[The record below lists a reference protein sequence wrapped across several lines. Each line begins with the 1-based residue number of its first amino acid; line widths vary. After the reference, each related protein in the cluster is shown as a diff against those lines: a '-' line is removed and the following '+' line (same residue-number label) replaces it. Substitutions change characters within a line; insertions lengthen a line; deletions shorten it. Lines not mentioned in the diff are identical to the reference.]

1 MLSIIDKREIGLH
14 KLIMEA
20 GDIIAQKHMEEY
32 VNRCVVKFILSE
44 SKYGYIG
51 SGISDVF
58 ERYYEMFNDNT
69 WNAMGIF
76 NPRKFLNFVLKYFGE
91 KRCYP

>member
-1 MLSIIDKREIGLH
+1 
-14 KLIMEA
+14 MEA

-51 SGISDVF
+51 SGNVQ
-58 ERYYEMFNDNT
+58 
-69 WNAMGIF
+69 
-76 NPRKFLNFVLKYFGE
+76 
-91 KRCYP
+91 